1 MPRGA
6 QYIASVIPLTY
17 YLRVVRGIVLKGVGL
32 DYLWPNLLPLTV
44 FGAVVFT
51 LAVLRFRKQLD

>member
-1 MPRGA
+1 
-6 QYIASVIPLTY
+6 VIPLTY

-32 DYLWPNLLPLTV
+32 DYLWPNLLPLTAL
-44 FGAVVFT
+44 GAVVFT